1 MWSACANQV
10 MSEYELLRSYY
21 PKQQDFRCCVAIRT
35 AGITVAELYE
45 LSFIQKKNMLETFL
59 IDFGEY

>member
-1 MWSACANQV
+1 MWSACANQAR
-10 MSEYELLRSYY
+10 SEYELLRSYY
-21 PKQQDFRCCVAIRT
+21 PKQQDFWCCVAIRT

-45 LSFIQKKNMLETFL
+45 LFYSEKKMLETFL